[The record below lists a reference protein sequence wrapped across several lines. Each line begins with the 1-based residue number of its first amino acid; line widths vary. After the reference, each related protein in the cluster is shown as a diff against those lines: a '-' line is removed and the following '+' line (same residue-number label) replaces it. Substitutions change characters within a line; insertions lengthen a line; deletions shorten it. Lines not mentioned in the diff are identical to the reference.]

1 MSSATYSVRRSH
13 WVTFAAV
20 MLLVAAGVNAI
31 WALQLFAD
39 ANSVPEV
46 GEGIAGGS
54 LWAWGL
60 WDALMAALA
69 AYAAW
74 DLLKGVGAYGRT
86 IGVAVAAFSIVRWI
100 YWASF
105 APTTALAIIIIDVLI
120 IYGLLTT
127 WGADEV

>member
-1 MSSATYSVRRSH
+1 MSTAAYPARRSQ
-13 WVTFAAV
+13 WVLFAAV
-20 MLLVAAGVNAI
+20 MLFVAAAVNAV

-39 ANSVPEV
+39 ARSVPDI
-46 GEGIAGGS
+46 GAGIAGGS

-69 AYAAW
+69 AFAAW
-74 DLLKGVGAYGRT
+74 DLLKGTGAYGRT
-86 IGVAVAAFSIVRWI
+86 IGVAIAAFSIVRWI

-105 APTTALAIIIIDVLI
+105 APLAALAIVIIDILI